1 MKLTKFSSAL
11 FYALTASTMLTAC
24 NLTPDFRLP
33 SVSTPERFKEDT
45 SNLDGKWAPA
55 SKDAGE
61 VDRSDWWTVF
71 NDPALNALQTE
82 AANANQTLQ
91 AAAARI
97 RQADATYR
105 QARSSLLPSI
115 SLGTNV
121 GRGNFPSGGKPTT
134 NYLVQSSVTY
144 EADLF
149 GRIRNQTAIAQ
160 LNKEAR
166 EDLYRQSLLFIHA
179 QVAQNYYGLR
189 ALDTERDLLRQTI
202 TLREDA
208 AKLIKSRF
216 ELGETGEQDYLRA
229 QTELSSAQADLTA
242 LDQQRAITEHA
253 LAILVGKPPADL
265 AVPQAKLPEELPLVP
280 AGLPSTVLE
289 RRPDIAAAQ
298 KQLAAANAQIGIA
311 RAAFFPVLNLTAA
324 GGLMS
329 NELGDVFK
337 WSSRS
342 WMLGP
347 LFGTALSLPIFDAG
361 RRVAGLDL
369 AKAGYDEAVANYR
382 QQVLVSFQE
391 TEDALVALNLGAQ
404 QADQLYKAADAATKA
419 NRISDLRY
427 KEGETSYLEVI
438 DTQRDALL
446 TQRAYT
452 RVQGQRFIDTI
463 ALIRALGGGWPN
475 LQLQPDPVQ
484 KPVAQPQ
491 STPDVSSVFKAAAP
505 ETPQQAAKP
514 ETMPKAISTKTVTA
528 PQPKP
533 VEKPVAKPAVAPA
546 PKATTAPAMP
556 APLAVPADKPVVTP
570 QKAVAPV
577 PQVIQPQTTVAPVTH
592 AEQPMEAGK
601 ALPLN
606 KLAPIRQPS
615 LSLE

>member
-24 NLTPDFRLP
+24 NLTPDFHLP

-45 SNLDGKWAPA
+45 SSLDGQWALA
-55 SKDAGE
+55 SEDAGE
-61 VDRSDWWTVF
+61 VDRSDWWTIF
-71 NDPALNALQTE
+71 NDPALNALETE
-82 AANANQTLQ
+82 AANNNQTLK

-105 QARSSLLPSI
+105 QVRSSLLPAI
-115 SLGTNV
+115 NLGANA
-121 GRGNFPSGGKPTT
+121 GRGNFPSGGKPAS
-134 NYLVQSSVTY
+134 NYQVQANMSY

-160 LNKEAR
+160 LNRDAR

-179 QVAQNYYGLR
+179 QVAQSYYALR

-242 LDQQRAITEHA
+242 LDQQRAVTEHA
-253 LAILVGKPPADL
+253 LAILVGKPPAEMN
-265 AVPQAKLPEELPLVP
+265 VPQAKLPEQLPVVP
-280 AGLPSTVLE
+280 AGLPSKVLE

-298 KQLAAANAQIGIA
+298 KQLAAANAQIGVA
-311 RAAFFPVLNLTAA
+311 RAAFFPVLNLTVA
-324 GGLMS
+324 GGLVS

-369 AKAGYDEAVANYR
+369 AKAGYDEAIANYR

-452 RVQGQRFIDTI
+452 RVQGQRFVDTVT
-463 ALIRALGGGWPN
+463 LIRALGGGWPN
-475 LQLQPDPVQ
+475 LQLQPGDIK
-484 KPVAQPQ
+484 KPVADQKAA
-491 STPDVSSVFKAAAP
+491 TPDVSPVFKAVAP
-505 ETPQQAAKP
+505 ETPQQASQP
-514 ETMPKAISTKTVTA
+514 DTMPKAMPEKAVVK

-533 VEKPVAKPAVAPA
+533 VETPVVK
-546 PKATTAPAMP
+546 APAMP
-556 APLAVPADKPVVTP
+556 EPVVKKQP
-570 QKAVAPV
+570 VLKA
-577 PQVIQPQTTVAPVTH
+577 
-592 AEQPMEAGK
+592 AEPAEAGK
-601 ALPLN
+601 ALPLT
-606 KLAPIRQPS
+606 KPAAIKQPS
-615 LSLE
+615 LYLD